1 MPFRSS
7 DFSLT
12 LSLALKALPYGD
24 STWECKPYSLSLS
37 RLRSPILL
45 AAQEDIRKIARAEI
59 DSYLARE
66 RAGLVPY
73 RSATFPANRRPTC
86 AVLKA
91 DPHYLGKSLLDY
103 PDGVIPDV
111 PRGPDGLPLEEREGP
126 QLKDFQLTGLN
137 WLAYC
142 WSRCE
147 NGILADEVR
156 TIAPRMMMVF
166 R

>member
-1 MPFRSS
+1 MSLSSIRSS
-7 DFSLT
+7 TLLT
-12 LSLALKALPYGD
+12 
-24 STWECKPYSLSLS
+24 
-37 RLRSPILL
+37 
-45 AAQEDIRKIARAEI
+45 AQEDVRKIARTEI
-59 DSYLARE
+59 DLYLARE

-73 RSATFPANRRPTC
+73 RSATFPANRHPAC
-86 AVLKA
+86 AVLKT

-156 TIAPRMMMVF
+156 PVLTCMILVF
-166 R
+166 L